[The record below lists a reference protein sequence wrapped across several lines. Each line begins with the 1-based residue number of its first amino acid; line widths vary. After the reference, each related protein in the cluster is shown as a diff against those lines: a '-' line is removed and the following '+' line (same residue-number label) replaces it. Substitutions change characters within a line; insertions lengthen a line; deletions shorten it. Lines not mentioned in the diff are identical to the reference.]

1 MQRHPDINEHDV
13 RYAFSHIIR
22 SMRRPGDDEPTQYL
36 LVGTTTDGRV
46 IEMLAVIGEQH
57 EWLVYH
63 AMRATRKTLRELDL
77 M

>member
-1 MQRHPDINEHDV
+1 MC
-13 RYAFSHIIR
+13 ASH
-22 SMRRPGDDEPTQYL
+22 SATSSDQGADPEATSPPKYL
-36 LVGTTTDGRV
+36 LVGTTADERV

-57 EWLVYH
+57 EWFVYH